1 MNVYEMKLHDEIT
14 ESPWYITR
22 VPGGWTYLHNE
33 SGTSPVFVPF
43 NNDLQETPKIKES
56 QKTDKQQTQPVIP
69 LPEEC
74 VFVPMADKLGIDINL
89 AAKLYDAVVAK
100 QQAGA

>member
-22 VPGGWTYLHNE
+22 VPGGWTYLHNK

-56 QKTDKQQTQPVIP
+56 QKTDTQQTQPEIVRV
-69 LPEEC
+69 LNKWLYPETRGDIMDLTHET
-74 VFVPMADKLGIDINL
+74 KLL
-89 AAKLYDAVVAK
+89 VEQLSAVE
-100 QQAGA
+100 